1 VGRYVAQVV
10 RVQLKFLALTSL
22 VLLTTSCSSLQS
34 ETCSEAVALEKG
46 TRLIYEKYP
55 YFINDPNPIKILQF
69 DDIWYVSGTL
79 PKGVAGGTPVVTL
92 NHKSCEL
99 ERIYH
104 TQ

>member
-1 VGRYVAQVV
+1 M
-10 RVQLKFLALTSL
+10 QLKVLALIFLIT
-22 VLLTTSCSSLQS
+22 LTTACSTFQPD
-34 ETCSEAVALEKG
+34 TCSEEVALEKG

-55 YFINDPNPIKILQF
+55 YFRNDPNPIIILQF
-69 DDIWYVSGTL
+69 DDIWYVSGSL

-92 NHKSCEL
+92 NHKSCKL